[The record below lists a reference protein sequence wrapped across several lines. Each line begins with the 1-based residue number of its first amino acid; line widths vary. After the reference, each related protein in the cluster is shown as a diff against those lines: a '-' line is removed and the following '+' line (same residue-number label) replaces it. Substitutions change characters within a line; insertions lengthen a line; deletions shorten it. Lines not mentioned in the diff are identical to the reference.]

1 MSQSES
7 FLSWLEK
14 NWARTAL
21 PVALVVALLL
31 PLSFAGVEPAT
42 FVAMLFVPVMLI
54 HQYASHAD
62 DGTRR
67 FVNRFFDLGSRPITP
82 RTVLVSAAVGGWALA
97 LVSPFLTA
105 LLGPALL
112 ALPAMVAAVELLVR
126 LLGSLVGGKASPGL
140 GTALV
145 LLLPYTVLGVGA
157 VETMAGAGG
166 VYLIGVSVALIPRL
180 AVAAVVLARRGR
192 LVTQP
197 A

>member
-1 MSQSES
+1 MSHTES

-42 FVAMLFVPVMLI
+42 FLAMLFVPVMLI

-180 AVAAVVLARRGR
+180 ALAAVVLARRGR

>member
-1 MSQSES
+1 M
-7 FLSWLEK
+7 
-14 NWARTAL
+14 
-21 PVALVVALLL
+21 ALV
-31 PLSFAGVEPAT
+31 
-42 FVAMLFVPVMLI
+42 I
-54 HQYASHAD
+54 
-62 DGTRR
+62 
-67 FVNRFFDLGSRPITP
+67 
-82 RTVLVSAAVGGWALA
+82 
-97 LVSPFLTA
+97 PFLTA

-112 ALPAMVAAVELLVR
+112 AIPAMIAGVELLVR
-126 LLGSLVGGKASPGL
+126 LLGSLLGGKASPGL

-180 AVAAVVLARRGR
+180 ALAAVVLARRGR